1 MRQLVQGKFI
11 VFTINF
17 AARLGYYCPPSELAI
32 PAIRNLGA
40 HDLGDRNQTMNTKT
54 LTLFG
59 ILTTMLF
66 STSVF
71 AASGWKIDEEASK
84 ALVVFQE
91 EISGSE
97 IFLDQA
103 AGYLIFPKVYKAGI
117 GIGAESGE
125 GALRVGGTTVDFYRT
140 TSGSIGFQLG
150 AQARSIIVVFMTK
163 EALDKFRN
171 ASGWKVGVDGSVALI
186 DIGAGKA
193 IDTHNIKDPV
203 VGFVFGSKG
212 LMYNLT
218 LEGSKF
224 SKLDKSEPAEEPAS
238 E

>member
-1 MRQLVQGKFI
+1 MRALHNI
-11 VFTINF
+11 
-17 AARLGYYCPPSELAI
+17 
-32 PAIRNLGA
+32 GA
-40 HDLGDRNQTMNTKT
+40 HYAGEWNQTMNTKT

-59 ILTTMLF
+59 IVTSLLF
-66 STSVF
+66 STSAI
-71 AASGWKIDEEASK
+71 AAAGWKIDEESDK
-84 ALVVFQE
+84 SLIVFQE
-91 EISGSE
+91 EISGSKV
-97 IFLDQA
+97 FLDQS
-103 AGYLIFPKVYKAGI
+103 AGYLIFPKVYKVGI

-125 GALRVGGTTVDFYRT
+125 GALRVGGTTVDYYRT

-150 AQARSIIVVFMTK
+150 AQAKSVIVVFMTK
-163 EALDKFRN
+163 DALDKFRN
-171 ASGWKVGVDGSVALI
+171 ATGWKVGVDGSVALI

-203 VGFVFGSKG
+203 VGFIFGSKG

-224 SKLDKSEPAEEPAS
+224 SKLDKSESAEEPTSEPAS